1 MKPAPFDYARAS
13 NLDDA
18 LAQLARTDGDGDV
31 RPLAGGQSM
40 GPMLN
45 FRLAR
50 PALLVD
56 LSRMEELTAISED
69 GDGVTVG
76 AAVTHAAFEDGVV
89 ADVANGLI
97 RHAASGIAYRAVRNR
112 GTIGGS
118 LAHADPAAD
127 WPPVMMA
134 LDAVMEIRGAGGSRE
149 VAAGDFISGV
159 MSTALEAGE
168 ILAAIRI
175 PRLSPG
181 ATWGHYKVC
190 IKPGDFAESLAVV
203 VRDRDGGRCRAV
215 IAGPANPPT
224 YLAGVAGRIESADGW
239 SDTLEDEITDA
250 ADADMRAADFG
261 DESDR
266 YACNLHRTAIARA
279 AREALSS

>member
-1 MKPAPFDYARAS
+1 MKPAPFDYARPS
-13 NLDDA
+13 SLDEA
-18 LAQLARTDGDGDV
+18 ISLLVGAEGEA

-50 PALLVD
+50 PTLLVD
-56 LSRMEELTAISED
+56 ISRIEELATITED
-69 GDGVTVG
+69 PDGVNVG
-76 AAVTHAAFEDGVV
+76 AAVTHAAIEDGAV

-97 RHAASGIAYRAVRNR
+97 GRAASGIAYRAVRNR

-134 LDAVMEIRGAGGSRE
+134 LDAVIGVRGGGGARE
-149 VAAGDFISGV
+149 VAAGELATGV
-159 MSTALEAGE
+159 MTTTLAPGE
-168 ILAAIRI
+168 IVASIRI
-175 PRLSPG
+175 PRLSAV
-181 ATWGHYKVC
+181 ATWGHNKIC
-190 IKPGDFAESLAVV
+190 AKPGDFANSLGVV
-203 VRDRDGGRCRAV
+203 VRDHGRGRCRAV
-215 IAGPANPPT
+215 IAGPSSPPI
-224 YLAGVAGRIESADGW
+224 YLDGVARLIEDADGW
-239 SDTLEDEITDA
+239 SEGLGVEIKDA
-250 ADADMRAADFG
+250 AGTDIRAASFC

-266 YACNLHRTAIARA
+266 YAANLHSTVITRA

>member
-13 NLDDA
+13 SIDEAVKL
-18 LAQLARTDGDGDV
+18 LAGAAGEA

-50 PALLVD
+50 PTLLVD
-56 LSRMEELTAISED
+56 ISRVEELIAIAED
-69 GDGVTVG
+69 ADGITVG
-76 AAVTHAAFEDGVV
+76 AAVTHAAFEDGDV

-134 LDAVMEIRGAGGSRE
+134 LDATVRLRGPGGDRE
-149 VAAGDFISGV
+149 VASGDLATDV
-159 MSTALEAGE
+159 MTTVLEPGE
-168 ILAAIRI
+168 ILASIRI
-175 PRLSPG
+175 PRLSEG

-203 VRDRDGGRCRAV
+203 VRDKDRGRCRAV
-215 IAGPANPPT
+215 VAGPTSPPI
-224 YLAGVAGRIESADGW
+224 YLDGVAEVIENAGGW
-239 SDTLEDEITDA
+239 SDALQAEIKEAAGQDIGAAAFCDE
-250 ADADMRAADFG
+250 ADK
-261 DESDR
+261 
-266 YACNLHRTAIARA
+266 YANNLHRTAVVRA
-279 AREALSS
+279 AKEALS

>member
-13 NLDDA
+13 SLDEA
-18 LAQLARTDGDGDV
+18 ISLLAGSEGEA

-56 LSRMEELTAISED
+56 ISRIEELTAVTED
-69 GDGVTVG
+69 SNGVTVG
-76 AAVTHAAFEDGVV
+76 AAVTHAAFEDGEVP
-89 ADVANGLI
+89 DVANGLI

-134 LDAVMEIRGAGGSRE
+134 LDAVVEIRGAAGTRQ
-149 VAAGDFISGV
+149 VAATDLATDV
-159 MSTALEAGE
+159 MTTVIEPGE
-168 ILAAIRI
+168 VLASIRI
-175 PRLSPG
+175 PRLSEA

-190 IKPGDFAESLAVV
+190 VKPGDFPDSLAVV
-203 VRDRDGGRCRAV
+203 VRDGERCRAV
-215 IAGPANPPT
+215 IAGPNSPPA
-224 YLAGVAGRIESADGW
+224 YLDGVARLIARAEDWTNALQDEIKEAAGVDI
-239 SDTLEDEITDA
+239 
-250 ADADMRAADFG
+250 RAVSFG
-261 DESDR
+261 DETDR
-266 YACNLHRTAIARA
+266 YASNLHRTAIVRA
-279 AREALSS
+279 AKEALSS

>member
-1 MKPAPFDYARAS
+1 MKPARFDYARAAS
-13 NLDDA
+13 VAEAISL
-18 LAQLARTDGDGDV
+18 LAGADGEA
-31 RPLAGGQSM
+31 RPLAGGQSL

-56 LSRMEELTAISED
+56 ISRIEELTAVSED
-69 GDGVTVG
+69 QDGVTVG
-76 AAVTHAAFEDGVV
+76 AAVTHAAIEDGDV

-97 RHAASGIAYRAVRNR
+97 RHAASAIAYRAVRNR

-134 LDAVMEIRGAGGSRE
+134 LDAVITVRGTGGARE
-149 VAAGDFISGV
+149 LAARELVTGV
-159 MSTALEAGE
+159 MTTVLEPGE
-168 ILAAIRI
+168 IVASIRI
-175 PRLSPG
+175 PRIAPE

-190 IKPGDFAESLAVV
+190 VKPGDFAESLGVV
-203 VRDRDGGRCRAV
+203 VRDRGRCRAV
-215 IAGPANPPT
+215 IAGPSNPPA
-224 YLAGVAGRIESADGW
+224 YLDRVARLIERADGW
-239 SDTLEDEITDA
+239 SDALQDEIKQAAGADIRDA
-250 ADADMRAADFG
+250 AFC

-266 YACNLHRTAIARA
+266 YATNLHRTAITRA
-279 AREALSS
+279 ARQALSS

>member
-1 MKPAPFDYARAS
+1 MKPAPFDYACAS
-13 NLDDA
+13 SLDEA
-18 LAQLARTDGDGDV
+18 MTLLAGTDGDI
-31 RPLAGGQSM
+31 RPLSGGQSM

-56 LSRMEELTAISED
+56 ISRIKELTTVSED
-69 GDGVTVG
+69 ADGVTVG
-76 AAVTHAAFEDGVV
+76 AAVTHAAFEDGDV

-134 LDAVMEIRGAGGSRE
+134 LDAALEIRGAGGSRR
-149 VAAGDFISGV
+149 VAAGEFITDV
-159 MSTALEAGE
+159 MSTVLEPNE

-175 PRLSPG
+175 PRLSAG

-190 IKPGDFAESLAVV
+190 IKPGDFAESVAVV

-215 IAGPANPPT
+215 IAGRTNPPI
-224 YLAGVAGRIESADGW
+224 YLDGVARQIESADGW
-239 SDTLEDEITDA
+239 SDSVRDDIINA
-250 ADADMRAADFG
+250 AKADVRAAGFG

>member
-1 MKPAPFDYARAS
+1 MKPAPFDYACAS
-13 NLDDA
+13 SLDEA
-18 LAQLARTDGDGDV
+18 MTLLAGTDGDI
-31 RPLAGGQSM
+31 RPLSGGQSM

-56 LSRMEELTAISED
+56 ISRIKELTTVSED
-69 GDGVTVG
+69 ADGVTVG
-76 AAVTHAAFEDGVV
+76 AAVTHAAFEDGDV

-134 LDAVMEIRGAGGSRE
+134 LDAVLEIRGAGGSRH
-149 VAAGDFISGV
+149 VSAGEFITDV
-159 MSTALEAGE
+159 MSTVLEPNE

-175 PRLSPG
+175 PRLSAG

-215 IAGPANPPT
+215 IAGRTNPPID
-224 YLAGVAGRIESADGW
+224 LDGVARQIESADGW
-239 SDTLEDEITDA
+239 SDSVRDDIINA
-250 ADADMRAADFG
+250 AKADVRAAGFG

>member
-1 MKPAPFDYARAS
+1 MKPAPFDYACAS
-13 NLDDA
+13 SLDEA
-18 LAQLARTDGDGDV
+18 MTLLAGTDGDI
-31 RPLAGGQSM
+31 RPLSGGQSM

-56 LSRMEELTAISED
+56 ISRIKELTTVSED
-69 GDGVTVG
+69 ADGVTVG
-76 AAVTHAAFEDGVV
+76 AAVTHAAFEDGDV

-134 LDAVMEIRGAGGSRE
+134 LDAALEIRGAGGSRH
-149 VAAGDFISGV
+149 VAAGEFITDV
-159 MSTALEAGE
+159 MSTVLEPNE

-175 PRLSPG
+175 PRLSAG

-215 IAGPANPPT
+215 IAGRTNPPI
-224 YLAGVAGRIESADGW
+224 YLDGVARQIESADGW
-239 SDTLEDEITDA
+239 SDSVRDDIINA
-250 ADADMRAADFG
+250 AKADVRAAGFV

>member
-13 NLDDA
+13 SLDEA
-18 LAQLARTDGDGDV
+18 ISLLDGADGEA

-50 PALLVD
+50 PTLLVD
-56 LSRMEELTAISED
+56 ISRIDELTAISED
-69 GDGVTVG
+69 PDSVTVG
-76 AAVTHAAFEDGVV
+76 AAVTHAAIEDGAV

-97 RHAASGIAYRAVRNR
+97 GHAASGIAYRAVRNR

-134 LDAVMEIRGAGGSRE
+134 LDAVIAVRGADGGRD
-149 VAAGDFISGV
+149 VAAGELVTGV
-159 MSTALEAGE
+159 MTTALEPGE
-168 ILAAIRI
+168 ILASIRI
-175 PRLSPG
+175 PRLSAE

-190 IKPGDFAESLAVV
+190 VKPGDFAESLGVV
-203 VRDRDGGRCRAV
+203 VHDRGRGRCRAV
-215 IAGPANPPT
+215 IAGPSGPPA
-224 YLAGVAGRIESADGW
+224 YLDGVARLIDSADGW
-239 SDTLEDEITDA
+239 SETLGEDIKEA
-250 ADADMRAADFG
+250 AGADIRAASFC
-261 DESDR
+261 DEGDR
-266 YACNLHRTAIARA
+266 YASNLHRVAIMRA
-279 AREALSS
+279 AREALS

>member
-1 MKPAPFDYARAS
+1 MKPAPFDYARATS
-13 NLDDA
+13 LDEA
-18 LAQLARTDGDGDV
+18 ISLLAGADGEA

-56 LSRMEELTAISED
+56 ISRIEELTAISED
-69 GDGVTVG
+69 SNGVTVG
-76 AAVTHAAFEDGVV
+76 AAVTHAAFEDGEV

-134 LDAVMEIRGAGGSRE
+134 LDAVIEIRGAGGARE
-149 VAAGDFISGV
+149 VAACDLATDV
-159 MSTALEAGE
+159 MTTVIEPGE
-168 ILAAIRI
+168 VLASIRI
-175 PRLSPG
+175 PRLSDR

-190 IKPGDFAESLAVV
+190 IKPGDFPDSLAVV
-203 VRDRDGGRCRAV
+203 VRDRERERCRAV
-215 IAGPANPPT
+215 IAGRTSPPT
-224 YLAGVAGRIESADGW
+224 YLDGVARLIENADGW
-239 SDTLEDEITDA
+239 SDSLQDEIKEA
-250 ADADMRAADFG
+250 AGVDIRAASFG
-261 DESDR
+261 DETDR
-266 YACNLHRTAIARA
+266 YASNLHRTAMVRA
-279 AREALSS
+279 AKEALSS

>member
-13 NLDDA
+13 SLDEA
-18 LAQLARTDGDGDV
+18 ISLLAGADGEA

-56 LSRMEELTAISED
+56 ISRIEELTAISETPD
-69 GDGVTVG
+69 GITVG
-76 AAVTHAAFEDGVV
+76 AAVTHAAFEDGDV

-134 LDAVMEIRGAGGSRE
+134 LDAVTEVRGAGGKRE
-149 VAAGDFISGV
+149 VAASDLATDV
-159 MSTALEAGE
+159 MTTVIEPGE
-168 ILAAIRI
+168 VLAAIRI
-175 PRLSPG
+175 PRLSSG

-190 IKPGDFAESLAVV
+190 IKPGDFADSLAVV
-203 VRDRDGGRCRAV
+203 VRDRDNGRCRAV
-215 IAGPANPPT
+215 IAGPTSPPI
-224 YLAGVAGRIESADGW
+224 YLDGVATLVESADGW
-239 SDTLEDEITDA
+239 SDALQAEIKEA
-250 ADADMRAADFG
+250 AGVDIRAASFCDG
-261 DESDR
+261 TDR
-266 YACNLHRTAIARA
+266 YANNLHRTAIVRA
-279 AREALSS
+279 AKEALSS

>member
-13 NLDDA
+13 SLDEAISLLASAAGEA
-18 LAQLARTDGDGDV
+18 L
-31 RPLAGGQSM
+31 PLAGGQSM

-56 LSRMEELTAISED
+56 ISRIEELTAVTED
-69 GDGVTVG
+69 LNGVTVG
-76 AAVTHAAFEDGVV
+76 AAVTHAAFEDGDVS
-89 ADVANGLI
+89 DVANGLI

-134 LDAVMEIRGAGGSRE
+134 LDAVIEIRGSGGTRE
-149 VAAGDFISGV
+149 VAASDLATDV
-159 MSTALEAGE
+159 MTTVLEPGE
-168 ILAAIRI
+168 ILASIRI
-175 PRLSPG
+175 SRLSDS

-190 IKPGDFAESLAVV
+190 IKPGDFADGGCQGIVDNHQVV
-203 VRDRDGGRCRAV
+203 VGIERRGFGGWAPSRSEIKSGTVRESCLIRAV
-215 IAGPANPPT
+215 GIHDVDVWASVP
-224 YLAGVAGRIESADGW
+224 I
-239 SDTLEDEITDA
+239 
-250 ADADMRAADFG
+250 
-261 DESDR
+261 
-266 YACNLHRTAIARA
+266 
-279 AREALSS
+279 